1 MPSQAEAVFFGLDIG
16 RAQDYSALSI
26 VARKWF
32 TPHAE
37 DIDPTKLV
45 SRYYVMY
52 MRRFELNTPYEI
64 VEQEVARLWK
74 MPELM
79 ASRNWALGD
88 MTGVGAPVME
98 GIRKKHV
105 PMIGIV
111 ITGGAT
117 VSQPEPNEY
126 HVPKEALVTQLVKLA
141 QSGRLRVMKGVKY
154 QQEFKEELGA
164 FGYKI
169 NKLSSTVSYESIE
182 NAVHD
187 DLVISVAMATW
198 FAESYAPAKTM
209 IGSGVSYQAKD
220 YKEYDPYGRKTG

>member
-1 MPSQAEAVFFGLDIG
+1 MAATEAVFMGLDIG

-32 TPHAE
+32 TPNAE
-37 DIDPTKLV
+37 DIDPKRLL

-64 VEQEVARLWK
+64 VEQEVARLWG
-74 MPELM
+74 MPEM
-79 ASRNWALGD
+79 NGTRNWAIGD

-98 GIRKKHV
+98 GIRRKRV
-105 PMIGIV
+105 PMIGVV
-111 ITGGAT
+111 ITGGET
-117 VSQPEPNEY
+117 VSQPQPNEY

-141 QSGRLRVMKGVKY
+141 QNGRLKVMKGVRY
-154 QQEFKEELGA
+154 QDEFREELGA

-169 NKLSSTVSYESIE
+169 NKGSSTVSYESIE

-187 DLVISVAMATW
+187 DLVISVALATW
-198 FAESYAPAKTM
+198 FAESHAPAKVM
-209 IGSGVSYQAKD
+209 VGQSYKSDD
-220 YKEYDPYGRKTG
+220 YKSYDPYGRN

>member
-1 MPSQAEAVFFGLDIG
+1 MAATEAVFVGLDIG

-32 TPHAE
+32 TPNAE
-37 DIDPTKLV
+37 DIDPKRLL

-64 VEQEVARLWK
+64 VEQEVARLWG
-74 MPELM
+74 MPEM
-79 ASRNWALGD
+79 NGTRNWAIGD

-98 GIRKKHV
+98 GIRRKRV
-105 PMIGIV
+105 PMIGVV
-111 ITGGAT
+111 ITGGET
-117 VSQPEPNEY
+117 VSQPQPNEY

-141 QSGRLRVMKGVKY
+141 QNGRLKVMKGVRY
-154 QQEFKEELGA
+154 QDEFREELSA

-169 NKLSSTVSYESIE
+169 NKGSSTVSYESIE

-187 DLVISVAMATW
+187 DLVISVALATW
-198 FAESYAPAKTM
+198 FAESHAPAKVM
-209 IGSGVSYQAKD
+209 VGQSYQSSD
-220 YKEYDPYGRKTG
+220 YKSYDPYGRNG